1 MNGNI
6 KELKCVK
13 CGWDKNCEG
22 LIKTE
27 CLKYDY
33 ELFITKADKELC
45 DLICPPIEFNEFN
58 IEHEY

>member
-13 CGWDKNCEG
+13 CGWNKNCKG
-22 LIKTE
+22 LIETE
-27 CLKYDY
+27 CLKHDY
-33 ELFITKADKELC
+33 EFFITKVDKELC